1 MPWLS
6 GSQGCV
12 EEQHNYL
19 PFQREAS
26 HLGWLF
32 SQGQHFNKVKFYR
45 WKGIYKQKNGI
56 LATALEMKPYQ
67 DPCCVGENMKTCSS
81 IFVIMDMSLMY
92 DKKDPDE

>member
-1 MPWLS
+1 M
-6 GSQGCV
+6 G
-12 EEQHNYL
+12 N
-19 PFQREAS
+19 RD
-26 HLGWLF
+26 
-32 SQGQHFNKVKFYR
+32 
-45 WKGIYKQKNGI
+45 GI